1 MPVHPVDRPEG
12 AMSELEGRHAVV
24 TGGGS
29 GIGAAIAAA
38 LGGAGAMVTIAGRR
52 TAPLQEIAREHPQ
65 IEGISCDVTDEASVT
80 ALFEQA
86 GRRAPVDIVI
96 ANAGI
101 AESNPFDRTPLD
113 QWQRIMDINLTG
125 VFLTLREG
133 YRGMKGRDYGR
144 LIAISSIAGVRGYGY
159 VAPYCASKHGVVGL
173 VRALARETAGKG
185 ITANSIC
192 PGYAETPML
201 ERSVDTIRA
210 KTGMNDEDARK
221 SLSAANPA
229 GHFIQPGEVASAALW
244 LCGHEAR
251 SVTGQ
256 AITISGGDP

>member
-1 MPVHPVDRPEG
+1 MEHLK
-12 AMSELEGRHAVV
+12 ARHAVV

-29 GIGAAIAAA
+29 GIGASIAVA
-38 LGGAGAMVTIAGRR
+38 LAQAGALVTIAGRR
-52 TAPLQEIAREHPQ
+52 AGPLEELAASNER
-65 IEGISCDVTDEASVT
+65 IEAVTCDVTDEASVA

-86 GRRAPVDIVI
+86 NGRAQVDIVI

-101 AESNPFDRTPLD
+101 AESNPFDRTPLE

-133 YRGMKGRDYGR
+133 YRCMKGRDYGR
-144 LIAISSIAGVRGYGY
+144 LLAISSIAGVRGYGY

-173 VRALARETAGKG
+173 VRALAQETAGKG
-185 ITANSIC
+185 ITANAIC

-201 ERSVDTIRA
+201 TRSVDNIRS
-210 KTGMNDEDARK
+210 KTGMSEEDARK
-221 SLSAANPA
+221 SLSIHNPA
-229 GHFIQPGEVASAALW
+229 GHFIQPEEVAAAALW
-244 LCGHEAR
+244 LCGDDAR

-256 AITISGGDP
+256 TITISGGDP